1 MYNIHEFV
9 ISIEKSAHK
18 EGTFNYILNDL
29 TIGERTE
36 I

>member
-1 MYNIHEFV
+1 ME
-9 ISIEKSAHK
+9 IEIETSTQK